1 MLEFV
6 HLDLKPPHHRLAP
19 LPSIAVAAAAVTVV
33 TVVVVVVLLVL
44 RVEEAI
50 WVKFAHPGLCV
61 YKQLGQERQRDS
73 LTAPPG

>member
-19 LPSIAVAAAAVTVV
+19 LPSIAVAAAAAVVAIAAV

-61 YKQLGQERQRDS
+61 
-73 LTAPPG
+73 

>member
-6 HLDLKPPHHRLAP
+6 HLDLKPAHHRLAP
-19 LPSIAVAAAAVTVV
+19 LPSIAVAAAAVVAIAVV
-33 TVVVVVVLLVL
+33 VVVVVVVLLVL

-61 YKQLGQERQRDS
+61 
-73 LTAPPG
+73 